1 MTMTR
6 PDILGV
12 GKIKIERPHTTKDK
26 GAKERVILFLLFFD
40 QSPT

>member
-26 GAKERVILFLLFFD
+26 GQRSKGARYFIFTIF
-40 QSPT
+40 